1 MYFVSFPTA
10 VTFNLPPKHSLISP
24 VTVRVP
30 GLKEHAKGAKVKG
43 VFLPNAEA
51 ERSL

>member
-10 VTFNLPPKHSLISP
+10 VTFNLPPKHSHISP
-24 VTVRVP
+24 VTAGVP
-30 GLKEHAKGAKVKG
+30 GLQEHAEGTKVRG

-51 ERSL
+51 ERSI